1 MRLFCCS
8 LPPVSPSKNYQI
20 VSVSLRKRS
29 SVSSSDSSEGNL
41 LPTIA
46 KPSQTQIKW
55 NNHSKYSTW
64 FVVIGI
70 LSLAKVITNLYPL
83 TILSFI
89 FMACAYVLCIIDYS
103 CGIIGKRRL
112 LMQIIIY
119 LLILKI
125 IIGVLFYKNGIVC
138 C

>member
-1 MRLFCCS
+1 MKKKIENKKKEKARLYITMFAM
-8 LPPVSPSKNYQI
+8 LILV
-20 VSVSLRKRS
+20 
-29 SVSSSDSSEGNL
+29 
-41 LPTIA
+41 A
-46 KPSQTQIKW
+46 
-55 NNHSKYSTW
+55 

-119 LLILKI
+119 LLILLI
-125 IIGVLFYKNGIVC
+125 LILFLLML
-138 C
+138 